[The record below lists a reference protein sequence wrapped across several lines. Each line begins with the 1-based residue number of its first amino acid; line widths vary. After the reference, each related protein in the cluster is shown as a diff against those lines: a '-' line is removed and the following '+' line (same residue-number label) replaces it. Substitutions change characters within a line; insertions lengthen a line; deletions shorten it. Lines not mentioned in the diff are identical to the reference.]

1 LASRTP
7 TQALSG
13 KDGLTWR
20 IGITNGFAYWDSAI
34 MAAARALGCRILF
47 SEDMSH
53 GRQVEGITII
63 NSFR

>member
-1 LASRTP
+1 LASRTS

-13 KDGLTWR
+13 KDALTWR
-20 IGITNGFAYWDSAI
+20 IRITNGFSYWDSAI
-34 MAAARALGCRILF
+34 MAAARALGCRILY

-63 NSFR
+63 NPFR